1 MQEQQTADSILT
13 ALRPAQE
20 MVARL
25 PENPHGDAARRAID
39 MAIQHALHAI
49 QQPLVPA
56 GGPTYTN

>member
-1 MQEQQTADSILT
+1 MHAQQTVDSVLT

-25 PENPHGDAARRAID
+25 PENVHGEAARRAID
-39 MAIQHALHAI
+39 EAIQHALRAI
-49 QQPLVPA
+49 NQPPVPA